1 MKSINIANGEI
12 KASEIAIGCMRI
24 AGLEKKEAAN
34 LINTAL
40 EEGINFFDHADIYGG
55 GKSEEVFADA
65 IDMKNP
71 SIREKMIIQTKC
83 SIRKG
88 FYDFSKEYI
97 ISSVDASLKRLK
109 TDYVD
114 TLLLHR
120 PDTLME
126 PEEVSEA
133 FTKLHS
139 EGKVRHFGVSNHN
152 SMQIELLNKYLN
164 NKVIINQLQFSIM
177 HTGIIDSGLNV
188 NMKIDPSVDRDGSIL
203 EYCRLKD
210 ITIQAWSPYQYGF
223 FEGVFLDN
231 DKFPVLNEKI
241 NEIAKAKGVTNTAI
255 ATAWIL
261 RHPAKMQ
268 TVVGSTSANRIK
280 EICKASNVELSRE
293 EWYAIY
299 LAAGNKLP

>member
-24 AGLEKKEAAN
+24 AGLEKKDAAN

-65 IDMKNP
+65 IDMNP

-88 FYDFSKEYI
+88 FYDFSKDYI
-97 ISSVDASLKRLK
+97 ISSVEDSLKRLK

-114 TLLLHR
+114 TFLLHR

-133 FTKLHS
+133 FAKLHS

-268 TVVGSTSANRIK
+268 TVVGSTNANRIK

>member
-65 IDMKNP
+65 IDMNP

-97 ISSVDASLKRLK
+97 ISSVEASLKRLK